1 MFTMKFNILGCI
13 ALALVLVL
21 GNVNAKAQS
30 PAVEP
35 NTQLLVNNVS
45 GMVEAL
51 RQNIASLDQ
60 GIATSSDAL
69 ENGEA
74 ILDSLLN
81 SVQEINGSIAEDSE
95 TWKELN
101 NLIARYD
108 DERERVTKRANET
121 GNAQLQEIA
130 GLWQKRIDDADSL
143 REDISRERA
152 RSQSLI
158 KELESRREVV
168 VEFVKLDAADLVIQN
183 MRAIRDNLVAV
194 NDDMEIMLE
203 KAKGINSS
211 GVQN

>member
-1 MFTMKFNILGCI
+1 MKFNILGCI